1 MRLVGMSERILMID
15 GEYIHIVPASGGKIT
30 QDGSGKT
37 TTVHFSNVIGCKVPR
52 KHPTNVKVSFTV
64 FYSVFAKQCRVFGG
78 RGCVR
83 RWLTIVFPKI
93 AGGVQGDRKQAV

>member
-64 FYSVFAKQCRVFGG
+64 STVYLRSNAEFLVDEVA
-78 RGCVR
+78 
-83 RWLTIVFPKI
+83 
-93 AGGVQGDRKQAV
+93 